1 MSATTTRRGF
11 RGPFNKAASAG
22 PMRFVVIGGVG
33 LAITGVVVAATMA
46 GSDALPESRA
56 ARQGTVNQLP
66 GGTNSSPYQARL
78 AVAENQ
84 RQAEQAQARGQ
95 SYTPPIAASQRAP
108 DLSALVPPPAP
119 PTPVAAVTAPPPPA
133 MPTQA
138 RPTTPTAP
146 PAAPVLFETPA
157 ALARVQPAVAAAP
170 QQNPIRTV
178 SQTTTQQQQVEDPAF
193 RDALNRLMG
202 GWQGR
207 PGRTTVTLAPPS
219 SASAAESDEGR
230 RGAPP
235 AHALA
240 RQVSAGEVAPA
251 AATVPSPRSS
261 APSQGRVLVP
271 AGRGIY
277 AHTVLAVN
285 SESGG
290 PVVLQADTGP
300 IAGARLIGTFTK
312 PGTISRLV
320 VRINTVQFQGM
331 EIPAE
336 GLVVAPDTMET
347 AVASSVDQRL
357 GERFLLPA
365 AAAFIAGLGQ
375 AVATTSNTFN
385 QVSPFGGQS
394 YITRLNPEQ
403 QLAVGAGAAAAQVGR
418 ALEQSA
424 PRGPLVHLSANA
436 PVGVM
441 FLSNLTAPN

>member
-1 MSATTTRRGF
+1 MSSTTARRGF

-108 DLSALVPPPAP
+108 DLAALVPPPAAP
-119 PTPVAAVTAPPPPA
+119 ATVAAAPIPT
-133 MPTQA
+133 MPTQV
-138 RPTTPTAP
+138 RPTTSTVP
-146 PAAPVLFETPA
+146 PAVPVLFETPA
-157 ALARVQPAVAAAP
+157 APARVQPAVAAAP

-178 SQTTTQQQQVEDPAF
+178 SQTTQQQQQVEDPAF
-193 RDALNRLMG
+193 REALNRLMG

-207 PGRTTVTLAPPS
+207 PGRTTVTLTPPS
-219 SASAAESDEGR
+219 SASAAEGEEGR
-230 RGAPP
+230 RSAPTAP
-235 AHALA
+235 ALA
-240 RQVSAGEVAPA
+240 RQVSTGEVAPA
-251 AATVPSPRSS
+251 AAAVPSPRSIS
-261 APSQGRVLVP
+261 PAQGRALVP

-320 VRINTVQFQGM
+320 VRISTVQFQGM

>member
-1 MSATTTRRGF
+1 MSGTTIRRGF
-11 RGPFNKAASAG
+11 RGPFNKATSAG

-33 LAITGVVVAATMA
+33 LAITGIIVAATLA

-56 ARQGTVNQLP
+56 ARQGSVNQLP
-66 GGTNSSPYQARL
+66 GGTNSSPYQERL

-95 SYTPPIAASQRAP
+95 SYTPPIAASQRPP
-108 DLSALVPPPAP
+108 DLAALVPPPTPPATVAP
-119 PTPVAAVTAPPPPA
+119 VTLPPPA
-133 MPTQA
+133 TQL
-138 RPTTPTAP
+138 RPQAPTAP
-146 PAAPVLFETPA
+146 PAAPVLFEAAATP
-157 ALARVQPAVAAAP
+157 ARVQSAVAAAP

-178 SQTTTQQQQVEDPAF
+178 SQTTTQQQPIEDPAF

-207 PGRTTVTLAPPS
+207 PARTTVTLAPPN
-219 SASAAESDEGR
+219 SASAAEGDEGR
-230 RGAPP
+230 RGAATAP
-235 AHALA
+235 ALA

-251 AATVPSPRSS
+251 SATVPAPRST
-261 APSQGRVLVP
+261 ATSQGRVLVP

-320 VRINTVQFQGM
+320 IRINSVQFQGM

-347 AVASSVDQRL
+347 AVATSVDQRL

-365 AAAFIAGLGQ
+365 AAAFVAGLGQ
-375 AVATTSNTFN
+375 AVATTSNTFG

-394 YITRLNPEQ
+394 FITRLNPEQ
-403 QLAVGAGAAAAQVGR
+403 QLAVGAGAAAQQIGR

-424 PRGPLVHLSANA
+424 PRSALVHLAANA

>member
-1 MSATTTRRGF
+1 MSGATMRRGF
-11 RGPFNKAASAG
+11 RGPFNRAASAG

-33 LAITGVVVAATMA
+33 LVITGVVVAATMA

-66 GGTNSSPYQARL
+66 GGTNTSPYQERL

-84 RQAEQAQARGQ
+84 RQAEQAQVRGQ
-95 SYTPPIAASQRAP
+95 SYTPPIAASQRLP
-108 DLSALVPPPAP
+108 DLAALVPPSPS
-119 PTPVAAVTAPPPPA
+119 TVAAVAPPPPA
-133 MPTQA
+133 PRTRPQVPT
-138 RPTTPTAP
+138 P
-146 PAAPVLFETPA
+146 PASAPVMFETPA
-157 ALARVQPAVAAAP
+157 PPARVQPAIAAASP
-170 QQNPIRTV
+170 QNPIRPV
-178 SQTTTQQQQVEDPAF
+178 SQTTTQQQPMEDPAF

-207 PGRTTVTLAPPS
+207 PGRTTVTLAP
-219 SASAAESDEGR
+219 ASPGAAAEGDEGR
-230 RGAPP
+230 RGAATAP
-235 AHALA
+235 ALA

-251 AATVPSPRSS
+251 TATLPAPRSG
-261 APSQGRVLVP
+261 AASQGRVLVP

-290 PVVLQADTGP
+290 PVVLQADSGP

-320 VRINTVQFQGM
+320 VRINTVQFGGM

-347 AVASSVDQRL
+347 AVATSVDQRL

-385 QVSPFGGQS
+385 QISPFGGQS
-394 YITRLNPEQ
+394 FITRLNPEQ